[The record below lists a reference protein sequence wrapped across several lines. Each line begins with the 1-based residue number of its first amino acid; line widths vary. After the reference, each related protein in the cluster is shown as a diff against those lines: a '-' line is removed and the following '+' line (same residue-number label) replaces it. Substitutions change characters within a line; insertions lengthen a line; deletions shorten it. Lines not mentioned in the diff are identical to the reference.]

1 MSSSARDS
9 NINSQSSTI
18 ATPDVPNIGW
28 YGLIMNKRQ
37 ELIAYCQETL
47 IQLQRVSA
55 QWQDQIPIITV
66 FIGDMSHKLEQLQRV
81 HPDARSQSIWSQ
93 FFAELKSCVNDLN
106 TFTLIL
112 ADKTNTTPQIIAAF
126 VERIKT
132 WPELIKA
139 FNNLELDLIANG
151 LFSSFSAK
159 VADMEERA
167 SAFSLKSA
175 LPPYHFKQLED
186 SISWLEKN
194 LGESFSSYPQTMQDV
209 ILISAS
215 ELNVVFLHAY
225 LMIDK
230 FASQMDF
237 ETQKLVEEPIFN
249 IGSTPH
255 QEEEKG
261 VPTGTLSFHQLA
273 TRFRE
278 MYSTFLTKAGY
289 DWHEEYYP
297 FTGAILTQRKA
308 YPMALSQQQALE
320 MENENQ
326 RWKKAQLECIT
337 IIEARVRELQDEYAN
352 MWRSGHAKKENI
364 KQLEELIN
372 HLPTEDVDI
381 EIAIHQCIKT
391 PDHDD
396 VKATLQRIRSVY
408 SNAAARKNNR
418 QAWFAKQKQ
427 NFEELIAQ
435 ARTNNSK
442 QPSIRPHPSTMSELM
457 STEAP
462 ALVNHTQQLL
472 STFIRPDNNQQSN
485 ETLFDTILNTIQQ
498 CELKFQELLDPAIF
512 ADLFEKD
519 TIARN
524 SIKLKFG
531 ANAEGKYDP
540 DDDLVQTEIEVNH
553 SWMFNLAQLVKKI
566 KLMAI
571 EAKKLQSSSL
581 TENKAGITPGIH
593 FRGTVRQL
601 DATVV
606 SLTALMKRF
615 NELRDH
621 PIVKALPPI
630 GTMLGMAI
638 PTIQEKLQQTIVQP
652 LSNHPAQQAWNEK
665 EDYAAASD
673 KLSGGLQHLRRI
685 FLSLLDQSDKDL
697 AMKQIANHGLGQAD
711 ELLDAFQNTK
721 SIMAFLFN
729 QPRQL
734 YRFIKSVA
742 DIFSSLMTLSG
753 DQLLLAAKKM
763 NDALRLLFVL
773 FDKLEIQFYLKE
785 NYFANLISVN
795 NQTLLALGKTFSDTM
810 KDQGYVFNSDE
821 CFPYTQAILAQRRQL
836 LSAAVYTDPL
846 TEKFITARITKAV
859 NEIAAGQ
866 TQVEAAFSAGKAAF
880 KVSSLQKLSARRLAL
895 INANAT
901 ACIPSSTK
909 TKKADLLDR
918 VITNLRDS
926 NAITIKLG
934 MFTDQERRLLLSGET
949 GDLLKS
955 LLFYTKEHFIADV
968 RNLTDKLR
976 SQQQAS
982 CGLFSYPLIFLK
994 KINAIAAL
1002 QSWLELPGYRIDDAM
1017 KELKEHDY
1025 ASYLILD
1032 KNKKELIN
1040 PLKALEKYIPDFI
1053 IGKKVI
1059 GLTGNIMNAENMAA
1073 SDQLPAGANESLFD
1087 DVDAPAQ
1094 SLYEPLLSHP

>member
-1 MSSSARDS
+1 MSASGRIPSA
-9 NINSQSSTI
+9 STL
-18 ATPDVPNIGW
+18 ATPDVPDIGW

-55 QWQDQIPIITV
+55 QWQDQIPIITA

-93 FFAELKSCVNDLN
+93 FFTELKSCVNDLH
-106 TFTLIL
+106 TFSLIL

-126 VERIKT
+126 IERIKT

-151 LFSSFSAK
+151 LFSSFSAQ

-175 LPPYHFKQLED
+175 LPPYQFKQLED
-186 SISWLEKN
+186 SIRWLEKN
-194 LGESFSSYPQTMQDV
+194 LGESFSGYPQTVQDV

-237 ETQKLVEEPIFN
+237 ETQKLAEEPIFN
-249 IGSTPH
+249 IGRAEYH
-255 QEEEKG
+255 EEEKG
-261 VPTGTLSFHQLA
+261 NHPGTLSFHQLA

-297 FTGAILTQRKA
+297 FPSAILTQRKI
-308 YPMALSQQQALE
+308 YPLALSQQQTLE
-320 MENENQ
+320 MQNESQ

-364 KQLEELIN
+364 KQLEELISQ
-372 HLPTEDVDI
+372 LPTEDADI
-381 EIAIHQCIKT
+381 ETAIHKCIKT

-396 VKATLQRIRSVY
+396 VKATLHRIRAVY
-408 SNAAARKNNR
+408 SNAAARKSNR
-418 QAWFAKQKQ
+418 SAWFDKQKQ
-427 NFEELIAQ
+427 NFQELIAEAQ
-435 ARTNNSK
+435 ANNSK
-442 QPSIRPHPSTMSELM
+442 LASIRPHPSTMG
-457 STEAP
+457 TEAP
-462 ALVNHTQQLL
+462 TLVNHTQQLL
-472 STFIRPDNNQQSN
+472 STFIRPDNNPQSN
-485 ETLFDTILNTIQQ
+485 ETLFDTILSTMQQ

-519 TIARN
+519 TVARV
-524 SIKLKFG
+524 SLKLKLG
-531 ANAEGKYDP
+531 ANNAESKSDNAK
-540 DDDLVQTEIEVNH
+540 DDNLVQTEVEVNH

-566 KLMAI
+566 KFMAT
-571 EAKKLQSSSL
+571 EAKKLQTNSL
-581 TENKAGITPGIH
+581 TQNKTGITPGIH

-615 NELRDH
+615 NEFRDH
-621 PIVKALPPI
+621 PVVKELPPI
-630 GTMLGMAI
+630 GTLLGSAI

-665 EDYAAASD
+665 EDYAASSD
-673 KLSGGLQHLRRI
+673 KLTGGLQHLRKI
-685 FLSLLDQSDKDL
+685 FLSLLDQSDKDP

-721 SIMAFLFN
+721 SMMVFLFN

-753 DQLLLAAKKM
+753 DQLLLAAKRM

-785 NYFANLISVN
+785 NYFANLISIN
-795 NQTLLALGKTFSDTM
+795 NQSLLELGKTFSDIM
-810 KDQGYVFNSDE
+810 KEQGYVFNADE
-821 CFPYTQAILAQRRQL
+821 CFPYTQAILAQRRHL
-836 LSAAVYTDPL
+836 LSTAAYTDSL
-846 TEKFITARITKAV
+846 TQNFMTARVTQSV
-859 NEIAAGQ
+859 NQIASDNILA
-866 TQVEAAFSAGKAAF
+866 EAAFSAGKAAF
-880 KVSSLQKLSARRLAL
+880 KTSALQKLSARRLEL

-918 VITNLRDS
+918 VITNLRNS
-926 NAITIKLG
+926 NSISIQTG
-934 MFTDQERRLLLSGET
+934 MFTKQERNLLWSGKT
-949 GDLLKS
+949 GELLKS

-976 SQQQAS
+976 IQQQAS
-982 CGLFSYPLIFLK
+982 CGFFSSPLVFLK

-1002 QSWLELPGYRIDDAM
+1002 KSWLDLPGYRIDDAM
-1017 KELKEHDY
+1017 KELKENDY
-1025 ASYLILD
+1025 ASYQILD

-1040 PLKALEKYIPDFI
+1040 PLKALEKYIPAFV

-1059 GLTGNIMNAENMAA
+1059 GLTGNISHAENIAA
-1073 SDQLPAGANESLFD
+1073 ADQPEAQANESLFD
-1087 DVDAPAQ
+1087 DADAPSQ
-1094 SLYEPLLSHP
+1094 SLHQPLLSHH